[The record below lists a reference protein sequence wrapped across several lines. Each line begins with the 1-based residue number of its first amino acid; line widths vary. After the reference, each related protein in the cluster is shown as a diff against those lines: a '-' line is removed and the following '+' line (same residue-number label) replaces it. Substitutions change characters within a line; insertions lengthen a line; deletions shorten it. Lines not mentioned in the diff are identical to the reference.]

1 MDLTLSQEAI
11 YATLACYS
19 DKDGVSHIQRCTLAH
34 LSGCKDLKT
43 LSKNTGVLASK
54 GIVKKDYSYDP
65 HKRVCIYQVINPEK
79 NFLVATSELFNG
91 DTSLIGF
98 LCKLAEFRF
107 GNTNWVGLS
116 GNELASKM
124 NISKPTFIKYKN
136 LALQAGYVREVGNGF
151 IISEIL
157 FPIFAT
163 TRLSDNR
170 MNELN
175 EILTQADKQSK
186 LYKQASW
193 FYENQLYIVPK
204 ANEIY
209 DQLISGL
216 LNK

>member
-1 MDLTLSQEAI
+1 
-11 YATLACYS
+11 
-19 DKDGVSHIQRCTLAH
+19 
-34 LSGCKDLKT
+34 
-43 LSKNTGVLASK
+43 
-54 GIVKKDYSYDP
+54 
-65 HKRVCIYQVINPEK
+65 
-79 NFLVATSELFNG
+79 
-91 DTSLIGF
+91 
-98 LCKLAEFRF
+98 
-107 GNTNWVGLS
+107 
-116 GNELASKM
+116 M

-151 IISEIL
+151 IISETL

-175 EILTQADKQSK
+175 EILTRADKQSK

-216 LNK
+216 L